1 MFVDVGFRP
10 MGVPLSPVQVGS
22 ILQKLSPRLV
32 RISIRKFK
40 DYLKNNY
47 NCYLPSVYFMLC
59 NKQNS
64 KHKFIPHK
72 TLSLSIS
79 SLR

>member
-1 MFVDVGFRP
+1 MFVDVGFHP
-10 MGVPLSPVQVGS
+10 MGVPLSPVRVES
-22 ILQKLSPRLV
+22 ILQKLNPGLV
-32 RISIRKFK
+32 RIGIRKFK

-47 NCYLPSVYFMLC
+47 KCYLPSVYFMLC

-72 TLSLSIS
+72 TLSFSIS
-79 SLR
+79 GLQ